1 MLTLKR
7 SRAEPQEKRERE
19 EQLIGPTPP
28 VQTVLASDLAVVV
41 QPPRWSD
48 VHSTPLS
55 ARPDQ
60 TRLGKMGKFKKLP
73 TTRHPLFL
81 SSSLK
86 QDLGSIKK
94 KTFKIC
100 LNKLRSIQDA
110 ETKLCQAVLINNT
123 LKCLNI
129 NNDRSSEESSENK
142 ITNDFDFINERE
154 TQREDLDIFTEIS
167 LPPPLNTNQLE
178 KFAIINSDKE
188 SFYYHEIRNYHR
200 EEEINL
206 YNSVYNCNNLLN
218 SPNLYNNLQ
227 RTQ

>member
-1 MLTLKR
+1 MGVVVEPSLQSDVLR
-7 SRAEPQEKRERE
+7 S
-19 EQLIGPTPP
+19 TP
-28 VQTVLASDLAVVV
+28 VQTRSEL
-41 QPPRWSD
+41 
-48 VHSTPLS
+48 T
-55 ARPDQ
+55 
-60 TRLGKMGKFKKLP
+60 MGKFKKLP
-73 TTRHPLFL
+73 TPRHPLFL
-81 SSSLK
+81 NSSLK
-86 QDLGSIKK
+86 QDLSTIRK

-100 LNKLRSIQDA
+100 LNKLRSIQDV

-123 LKCLNI
+123 LKCLNV
-129 NNDRSSEESSENK
+129 NNDRSTEECSENK

-200 EEEINL
+200 EDEINL
-206 YNSVYNCNNLLN
+206 YDSIYNCNNLLN
-218 SPNLYNNLQ
+218 STNLYNNLQ

>member
-1 MLTLKR
+1 M
-7 SRAEPQEKRERE
+7 
-19 EQLIGPTPP
+19 G
-28 VQTVLASDLAVVV
+28 AVVV
-41 QPPRWSD
+41 EPSPQSD
-48 VHSTPLS
+48 VLRSDCRQS
-55 ARPDQ
+55 SPD
-60 TRLGKMGKFKKLP
+60 LKMGKFKKLP
-73 TTRHPLFL
+73 APRHPLFL
-81 SSSLK
+81 NSSLK
-86 QDLGSIKK
+86 QDHSSIRK

-129 NNDRSSEESSENK
+129 NNDRSLEEISENK
-142 ITNDFDFINERE
+142 ISSDFDFITERE

-206 YNSVYNCNNLLN
+206 YDSIYNCNNLLN
-218 SPNLYNNLQ
+218 STNLYNNLQ